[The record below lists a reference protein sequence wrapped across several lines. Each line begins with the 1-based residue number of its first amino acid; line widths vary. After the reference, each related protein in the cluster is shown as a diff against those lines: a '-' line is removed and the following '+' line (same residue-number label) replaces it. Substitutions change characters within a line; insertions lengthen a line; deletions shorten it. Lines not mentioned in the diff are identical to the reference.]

1 MTSQPAPPDPYRLA
15 PEPEHGAVEPAA
27 ADDRAPDPDPRRRPR
42 WAPWTSVVAL
52 IAGLAAALF
61 GALVIGAVALA
72 FGASF
77 DHQPPSVTIAATV
90 VQDLCLIGAAILFA
104 RIAGR
109 VRPSDFGLRSTRLA
123 PAIGWAVVCWAS
135 FYVFT
140 AAFVSIIGASPK
152 DDQLPKELGAED
164 STIAMLAVAFL
175 VAVVAP
181 VAEEFFFRGYFYGS
195 LRNWRGIWPAA
206 IGTGIVFGA
215 IHGSSAD
222 PAFLLPLAF
231 FGFALCLLYEKT
243 GSLYPGIAVHCAN
256 NCVAFGATQG
266 WTWQIPVLLAGALVV
281 IAAVALGV
289 RHVWRSGPPAPAPA
303 PAA

>member
-1 MTSQPAPPDPYRLA
+1 MTTEPAPPDPY
-15 PEPEHGAVEPAA
+15 PAVPMPPAA
-27 ADDRAPDPDPRRRPR
+27 PASAEDEARADVGPDGRRRPR

-61 GALVIGAVALA
+61 GALVIGALALA
-72 FGASF
+72 FGADF
-77 DHQPPSVTIAATV
+77 KHQPPSVTIAATV

-104 RIAGR
+104 RFTGR
-109 VRPSDFGLRSTRLA
+109 VSPGDFGLRPTRLL
-123 PAIGWAVVCWAS
+123 PAIGWAVLAWAS

-140 AAFVSIIGASPK
+140 AVFIAIIGANPN
-152 DDQLPKELGAED
+152 DDQLPKELGADE
-164 STIAMLAVAFL
+164 STLALLAVAFL
-175 VAVVAP
+175 VTVVAP

-195 LRNWRGIWPAA
+195 LRNWRGMWPAA

-231 FGFALCLLYEKT
+231 FGFSLCLLYEKT

-256 NCVAFGATQG
+256 NTIAFGATQH
-266 WTWQIPVLLAGALVV
+266 WTWQIPVLLVCALSV
-281 IAAVALGV
+281 IACVALGV
-289 RHVWRSGPPAPAPA
+289 RHVWSSDPPAAA
-303 PAA
+303 PAAAA

>member
-1 MTSQPAPPDPYRLA
+1 MSTESAHPDPLLGAPAPPQPPVRL
-15 PEPEHGAVEPAA
+15 E
-27 ADDRAPDPDPRRRPR
+27 DDERARRPR

-77 DHQPPSVTIAATV
+77 DNQPPSVTILATV

-104 RIAGR
+104 RMAGR
-109 VRPSDFGLRSTRLA
+109 VNPADFGLRSTRVPSAL
-123 PAIGWAVVCWAS
+123 GWAVLAWAS

-140 AAFVSIIGASPK
+140 AAFVALIGANPN
-152 DDQLPKELGAED
+152 DDQLPKELGADE
-164 STIAMLAVAFL
+164 STLALLAVAFL

-195 LRNWRGIWPAA
+195 LRNWRGVWPAA
-206 IGTGIVFGA
+206 IGTGVVFGA

-222 PAFLLPLAF
+222 AAFLLPLAF

-243 GSLYPGIAVHCAN
+243 GSLYPGIAVHCVN
-256 NCVAFGATQG
+256 NSIAFGATQH
-266 WTWQIPVLLAGALVV
+266 WSWQIPVLLVCALAA
-281 IAAVALGV
+281 ITAVALGV
-289 RHVWRSGPPAPAPA
+289 RHVWSPRPPAAAPA

>member
-1 MTSQPAPPDPYRLA
+1 MTTEPAPRDPYLGV
-15 PEPEHGAVEPAA
+15 PEPPDASEPRG
-27 ADDRAPDPDPRRRPR
+27 DGDGRRRPR

-72 FGASF
+72 FGADF
-77 DHQPPSVTIAATV
+77 KHQPPSVTIAATV

-109 VRPSDFGLRSTRLA
+109 VNPADFGLRSTRLL
-123 PAIGWAVVCWAS
+123 PAIGWAVLAWTS

-140 AAFVSIIGASPK
+140 AAFVAIIGANPK
-152 DDQLPKELGAED
+152 DDQLPKELGADD
-164 STIAMLAVAFL
+164 STLALLAVAIL

-181 VAEEFFFRGYFYGS
+181 VAEEFFFRGYFYRS

-206 IGTGIVFGA
+206 VGTGIVFGA

-256 NCVAFGATQG
+256 NSVAFGATQG

-281 IAAVALGV
+281 IACVALGV
-289 RHVWRSGPPAPAPA
+289 RHVWSSGPPAAAPA

>member
-1 MTSQPAPPDPYRLA
+1 MTTEPAPRDPYLA
-15 PEPEHGAVEPAA
+15 VPQPPEDEPR
-27 ADDRAPDPDPRRRPR
+27 DDPGPDGRRRPR

-61 GALVIGAVALA
+61 GGLVIGAVALA
-72 FGASF
+72 FGADF
-77 DHQPPSVTIAATV
+77 KDQPPSVTIAATV

-104 RIAGR
+104 RFTGR
-109 VRPSDFGLRSTRLA
+109 VSPGDFGLRPTRLL
-123 PAIGWAVVCWAS
+123 PAIGWAVLAWAS

-140 AAFVSIIGASPK
+140 AVFIAIIGANPN
-152 DDQLPKELGAED
+152 DDQLPKELGADE
-164 STIAMLAVAFL
+164 STLALLAVAFL
-175 VAVVAP
+175 VTVVAP

-195 LRNWRGIWPAA
+195 LRNWRGMWPAA

-231 FGFALCLLYEKT
+231 FGFSLCLLYEKT

-256 NCVAFGATQG
+256 NTIAFGATQH
-266 WTWQIPVLLAGALVV
+266 WTWQIPVLLVCALSV
-281 IAAVALGV
+281 IACVALGV
-289 RHVWRSGPPAPAPA
+289 RHVWSSDPPAAA
-303 PAA
+303 PAAAA

>member
-1 MTSQPAPPDPYRLA
+1 MSTEPAPRNPYLGVPDP
-15 PEPEHGAVEPAA
+15 PEAEP
-27 ADDRAPDPDPRRRPR
+27 RAGGDGRRRPR

-52 IAGLAAALF
+52 VAGLAAALL

-72 FGASF
+72 FGADF
-77 DHQPPSVTIAATV
+77 KHQPPSVTIAATV
-90 VQDLCLIGAAILFA
+90 VQDLCLIGAALMFA

-109 VRPSDFGLRSTRLA
+109 VSPGDFGLRSTRVL
-123 PAIGWAVVCWAS
+123 PAVGWAVLAWTS

-140 AAFVSIIGASPK
+140 AAFVAIIGANPK
-152 DDQLPKELGAED
+152 DDQLPQQLGADD
-164 STIAMLAVAFL
+164 STVALVAVAFL

-195 LRNWRGIWPAA
+195 LRNWRGMWPAA
-206 IGTGIVFGA
+206 AGTGIVFGA

-256 NCVAFGATQG
+256 NSVAFGATQG
-266 WTWQIPVLLAGALVV
+266 WTWQIPVLLVSALVV
-281 IAAVALGV
+281 IGCVALGV
-289 RHVWRSGPPAPAPA
+289 RHVWSSGPPAAAPA